1 MVTKSP
7 DWYLISIMVNVCN
20 MIDGKNDMN
29 FYLMQIFNHK
39 GVYEINEKSI
49 ILSPQERLK
58 INRRHWLET
67 TSWFGTRLE
76 IATKVLLFATIN
88 SQKI

>member
-20 MIDGKNDMN
+20 MIDGNNDMN

-39 GVYEINEKSI
+39 GVSEINEKSI
-49 ILSPQERLK
+49 ILSPQE
-58 INRRHWLET
+58 
-67 TSWFGTRLE
+67 
-76 IATKVLLFATIN
+76 KVKN
-88 SQKI
+88 